1 MSALV
6 GISVVHGGEDVKS
19 SINRAT
25 LTLARQ
31 YRALTRQELSLH
43 LGYAASWVS
52 KVELGQVGPT
62 GPLVETYATALQ
74 VHPALFTHTIPAAT
88 PATPRVYK
96 GLTAFRQRH
105 QLDAL
110 AAIAGHLIRTLEA
123 PTTPLAG
130 AGECDPVTLA
140 AQHRAPWAAPSRP
153 VTNLAGNLEA
163 AGIYLVPWH
172 QAPPMFA
179 AAAYITTSAPVII
192 YNPARHAN
200 PTRFAVAQSYAHLL
214 GVTDTK
220 GAEAFASN
228 LLAPYAAYRGQFRD
242 ALTGDVRPLRDLTD
256 YWGLH
261 PDVFT
266 TTAYRVG
273 DISESQ
279 KTKWNKA
286 VHNRILV
293 DATPAPYP
301 LYPTAL
307 KKALKAKQETLGEGI
322 EETTGLL
329 GAELANLTTAQQKV
343 TK

>member
-1 MSALV
+1 M
-6 GISVVHGGEDVKS
+6 S
-19 SINRAT
+19 SINLAT
-25 LTLARQ
+25 LALARQ

-52 KVELGQVGPT
+52 KVELGQVGLS
-62 GPLVETYATALQ
+62 GPLVETYAAALH
-74 VHPALFTHTIPAAT
+74 VHPALFTKAIPAAT

-123 PTTPLAG
+123 PTTLSSPV
-130 AGECDPVTLA
+130 GECDPVTLA
-140 AQHRAPWAAPSRP
+140 AQHRAPWAEPSRP
-153 VTNLAGNLEA
+153 ITNLAGNLEA
-163 AGIYLVPWH
+163 TSIYLVPWH
-172 QAPPMFA
+172 QAPPMFT
-179 AAAYITTSAPVII
+179 AAAYTTTAAPVII
-192 YNPARHAN
+192 YNPTRHAN

-220 GAEAFASN
+220 RAEAFASN
-228 LLAPYAAYRGQFRD
+228 LLAPYTAYRRQFRD

-273 DISESQ
+273 DVSESQ

-286 VHNRILV
+286 IHNQYNRILV

-307 KKALKAKQETLGEGI
+307 KKALKAKKENLGEGI
-322 EETTGLL
+322 EEHTGLL
-329 GAELANLTTAQQKV
+329 AEDLTSLTNPQQKA